1 MPRPRREKKKRCGRV
16 EHKGGEMT
24 SIARNRERKDR
35 TTKKERVFGANYNP
49 IKGLVKRHADHKNS
63 TEVTGGLC

>member
-1 MPRPRREKKKRCGRV
+1 
-16 EHKGGEMT
+16 MT